1 MSLLTD
7 EEQDACMP
15 TEEQLEAYLAEPDD
29 AVAASLSEKD
39 KRLVAKFILCGRN
52 IANASQAKTLK
63 AVAEWG
69 NELCAEH
76 QGGSQLR
83 KQCIFCVE
91 GLFLCVSE
99 GNQP

>member
-7 EEQDACMP
+7 EEIGDLLD
-15 TEEQLEAYLAEPDD
+15 LEKEKEYPCSVGSVSTVDVD
-29 AVAASLSEKD
+29 AVVD
-39 KRLVAKFILCGRN
+39 
-52 IANASQAKTLK
+52 ASQTRTLK

-91 GLFLCVSE
+91 GLFLCASE
-99 GNQP
+99 GKMPREAK

>member
-7 EEQDACMP
+7 MSIKAILGQTQYTTRGHPFPSSRQPLLKAR
-15 TEEQLEAYLAEPDD
+15 
-29 AVAASLSEKD
+29 AVADNEHSL
-39 KRLVAKFILCGRN
+39 
-52 IANASQAKTLK
+52 TLK

-91 GLFLCVSE
+91 GLFLCASE
-99 GNQP
+99 GKMPGEEA